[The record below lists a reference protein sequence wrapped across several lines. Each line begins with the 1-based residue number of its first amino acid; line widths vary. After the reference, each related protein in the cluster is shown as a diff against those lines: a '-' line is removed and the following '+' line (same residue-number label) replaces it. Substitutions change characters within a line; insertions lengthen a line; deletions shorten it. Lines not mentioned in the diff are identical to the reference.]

1 MYDVVILLGVVTSIL
16 FFELTGLSP
25 AGLIVPGYIVLS
37 LRAPLRVACTLAA
50 ALAAAGLV
58 RLLSRV
64 TILYGRRRFAAL
76 VLLAYGLHALVT
88 LTGVLPFRTD
98 VIGCLVP
105 GIIARDFDR
114 QGVVKT
120 LLSLAVVTA
129 LLALVLALAGYPVV

>member
-1 MYDVVILLGVVTSIL
+1 MYDHVILLGVIVGIL
-16 FFELTGLSP
+16 FFELTGLSA

-37 LRAPLRVACTLAA
+37 LNAPLRVVYTLAI
-50 ALAAAGLV
+50 ALAAAGTV

-76 VLLAYGLHALVT
+76 VLLAYALHTLIALS
-88 LTGVLPFRTD
+88 GVLPFRVD
-98 VIGCLVP
+98 IIGCLIP

-129 LLALVLALAGYPVV
+129 LLALLLTLFDYPVI

>member
-1 MYDVVILLGVVTSIL
+1 MYDHVILLGVIASIL
-16 FFELTGLSP
+16 FFELTGLS
-25 AGLIVPGYIVLS
+25 AGGLIVPGYIVLS
-37 LRAPLRVACTLAA
+37 LHAPLRVGYTLFI
-50 ALAAAGLV
+50 ALCAAGAV

-76 VLLAYGLHALVT
+76 VLLCCALHALVS
-88 LTGVLPFRTD
+88 LSGVLPFRAD

-114 QGVVKT
+114 QGVWKT

-129 LLALVLALAGYPVV
+129 LLALALTFFDYPVF

>member
-1 MYDVVILLGVVTSIL
+1 MYDHVILLGVIVGIL
-16 FFELTGLSP
+16 FFELTGLSA

-37 LRAPLRVACTLAA
+37 LNAPLRVIYTLAI
-50 ALAAAGLV
+50 ALAAAGTV

-64 TILYGRRRFAAL
+64 TILYGRRRFATL
-76 VLLAYGLHALVT
+76 VLLAYALHTLVALS
-88 LTGVLPFRTD
+88 GVLPFRVD
-98 VIGCLVP
+98 IIGCLIP

-129 LLALVLALAGYPVV
+129 LLALLLTLFDYPVI

>member
-1 MYDVVILLGVVTSIL
+1 MYDLVILLGVAASIL

-37 LRAPLRVACTLAA
+37 LHTPLRVAYTLGV

-76 VLLAYGLHALVT
+76 VLLAYALHALVT
-88 LTGVLPFRTD
+88 LTGVLPFRAD

-120 LLSLAVVTA
+120 VLSLAVVTA
-129 LLALVLALAGYPVV
+129 LMALVLALFGYPVV

>member
-1 MYDVVILLGVVTSIL
+1 MYDLVILLGVAASIL

-37 LRAPLRVACTLAA
+37 LQTPLRVVYTLCV

-64 TILYGRRRFAAL
+64 TILYGRCRFAAL
-76 VLLAYGLHALVT
+76 VLLAYGVHALVS
-88 LTGVLPFRTD
+88 LTGLLPFRAD

-120 LLSLAVVTA
+120 VLSLAVVAA
-129 LLALVLALAGYPVV
+129 LLALALTLFGYPVV